1 MNTEVEK
8 HVKEMLENKIIEPS
22 NSPWASRVVLV
33 KKKDGS
39 TRFCVDYRRLNAI
52 TEKDAYPIPRI
63 DETLDQLAGCKWFST
78 LDLHSGYWQIEME
91 PKDKAKT
98 AFVTRNG
105 LYQFNVMPFGLCNAP
120 ATFERLME
128 LTLQGLHWDICL
140 IYLDDV
146 IVYAKTFDEM
156 KTNLSRVFD
165 KLAAAGLKLKAK
177 KCALF
182 SRSVDYLGHVV
193 SEHGCD
199 ICMKRKNPNKKK
211 IAPMQI
217 VPSGMPLERIAADI
231 LGELPVTENGN
242 RYILVVSDYF
252 TKWTEAFPM
261 PNIEAKTVAKLIV
274 EEVIKMPN
282 LKVTKAKVR
291 NHCPLCDG
299 EVVDNQ
305 WPEHLMRCTG
315 GIQYR
320 SSDEGVE
327 SCEENSEGIKEQSQV
342 ASNEDKGES
351 EKEKHSAKPESRS
364 PLEKGRVVR
373 KRTEPAPVF
382 APKRSTPLVST
393 QSSGV
398 CTSSVPKFS
407 FGKTYK
413 SSSTQTE
420 NQSGDGQKRVLK
432 KRKLHKVVS
441 TYTKDDKQVEEIVE
455 EEEFEYME

>member
-1 MNTEVEK
+1 
-8 HVKEMLENKIIEPS
+8 
-22 NSPWASRVVLV
+22 
-33 KKKDGS
+33 
-39 TRFCVDYRRLNAI
+39 
-52 TEKDAYPIPRI
+52 
-63 DETLDQLAGCKWFST
+63 
-78 LDLHSGYWQIEME
+78 
-91 PKDKAKT
+91 
-98 AFVTRNG
+98 
-105 LYQFNVMPFGLCNAP
+105 
-120 ATFERLME
+120 
-128 LTLQGLHWDICL
+128 
-140 IYLDDV
+140 
-146 IVYAKTFDEM
+146 
-156 KTNLSRVFD
+156 
-165 KLAAAGLKLKAK
+165 
-177 KCALF
+177 
-182 SRSVDYLGHVV
+182 
-193 SEHGCD
+193 
-199 ICMKRKNPNKKK
+199 
-211 IAPMQI
+211 
-217 VPSGMPLERIAADI
+217 
-231 LGELPVTENGN
+231 
-242 RYILVVSDYF
+242 
-252 TKWTEAFPM
+252 
-261 PNIEAKTVAKLIV
+261 
-274 EEVIKMPN
+274 MPN

-291 NHCPLCDG
+291 NHCPLCEG

-315 GIQYR
+315 GKFPCKTCGKLFKKKEYLIRHEKKFHEKESVNQNDNGVDSGDEGWLTQDPGDLLGQVSSTDDS